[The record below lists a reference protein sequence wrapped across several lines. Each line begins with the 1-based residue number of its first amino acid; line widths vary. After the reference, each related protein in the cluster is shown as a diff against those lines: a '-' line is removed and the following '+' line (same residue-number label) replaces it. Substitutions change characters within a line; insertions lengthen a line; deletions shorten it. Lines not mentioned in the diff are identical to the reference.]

1 MENRVFNL
9 LFVIRCNFLHCI
21 FLWLAKSYARQISFT
36 SETTFGN
43 LLATLRPY
51 LVKVANLG
59 VGQNLKWK
67 EVELCG
73 MNCSSH
79 GNNYEVFLNFSFP
92 VEEFL
97 RSMLAVSYSRIVWT
111 GLYVQSL
118 SFVEIVIGM
127 MWCKIFK
134 NKPSKI
140 CGRQSLKDLKWYG
153 LSEHFLKAVF
163 HKF

>member
-1 MENRVFNL
+1 MISKILCET
-9 LFVIRCNFLHCI
+9 NFI
-21 FLWLAKSYARQISFT
+21 Y
-36 SETTFGN
+36 FGN
-43 LLATLRPY
+43 YFWEPFSHAQT

-97 RSMLAVSYSRIVWT
+97 RSMLAVSYSRIV
-111 GLYVQSL
+111 
-118 SFVEIVIGM
+118 
-127 MWCKIFK
+127 
-134 NKPSKI
+134 
-140 CGRQSLKDLKWYG
+140 
-153 LSEHFLKAVF
+153 
-163 HKF
+163 